1 MSLLWEAM
9 QVFFLLAVIGVC
21 IIYLMPDTDPIP
33 TTEQAVQRN
42 TPNGERRLEAMR
54 EALKGKRLSRVRHI
68 IGPVSEHRILAAF
81 TQYDCG
87 SCIRKSMTLVEKIR
101 QSNPQQKILLVSIYR
116 DSSSLNINED
126 SKLTVHYDP
135 DGQLLQELNYPQTPF
150 FLHIDTSNS
159 IQEVHF
165 PTLFDDE
172 PYESRFLRQVS
183 FIDQ

>member
-1 MSLLWEAM
+1 
-9 QVFFLLAVIGVC
+9 
-21 IIYLMPDTDPIP
+21 
-33 TTEQAVQRN
+33 
-42 TPNGERRLEAMR
+42 
-54 EALKGKRLSRVRHI
+54 
-68 IGPVSEHRILAAF
+68 
-81 TQYDCG
+81 
-87 SCIRKSMTLVEKIR
+87 MTLVEKIR